1 MNFTRFKHEFKFLV
15 RAHGGYALL
24 LIVFLSLLAG
34 GSRAQQLPAWQWQNP
49 LPQGNALN
57 SIKFANDKLHGW
69 TIGSDG
75 SILHTRNGGFTWDAQ
90 ISPAS
95 TTLYSLYVQNKARAV
110 ISGAGGVIL
119 TTTNGGNKWVLRPTG
134 TRDHLFAITFAA
146 QDPTHGW
153 AAGTFGSMI
162 ATTDGGLTWKT
173 QKTKTN
179 AHLFSVAFFDA
190 KTGIAVGSHGTLLV
204 TKD

>member
-1 MNFTRFKHEFKFLV
+1 MNLIRFRPGFKFLV
-15 RAHGGYALL
+15 RSHGHYIL
-24 LIVFLSLLAG
+24 LIILLWLLPS
-34 GSRAQQLPAWQWQNP
+34 GSHAQQPPTWQWQNP

-57 SIKFANDKLHGW
+57 SIKFADDKTHGW

-119 TTTNGGNKWVLRPTG
+119 TTTNGGNKWVQRPTG
-134 TRDHLFAITFAA
+134 TRDHLFAVTFAP
-146 QDPTHGW
+146 QDPMRGW

-162 ATTDGGLTWKT
+162 ATTDGGLTWKA

-179 AHLFSVAFFDA
+179 AHLFAVAFFDA
-190 KTGIAVGSHGTLLV
+190 KNGIAVGSAGTLLV
-204 TKD
+204 